1 MWDLF
6 KSLLTTDTAQWYE
19 TLPFVVGFIFV
30 GIELVVLIAK
40 RVSLRHYA
48 HKLGYMLSEGMTVCI
63 LPMYGIALAFD
74 RTLALSIAEK
84 TARFSRERCSSP
96 LRRSSFIFLKTGFQ
110 VLLPEVARRYGTRQ
124 NPTTPL
130 LPFFRAKQSL

>member
-48 HKLGYMLSEGMTVCI
+48 HKLGYMLSEGMTACI

-84 TARFSRERCSSP
+84 NSKVLAGAMLVAFATLIIHIFEDWLSSP
-96 LRRSSFIFLKTGFQ
+96 S
-110 VLLPEVARRYGTRQ
+110 A
-124 NPTTPL
+124 
-130 LPFFRAKQSL
+130 

>member
-40 RVSLRHYA
+40 RVSLRHCA

-84 TARFSRERCSSP
+84 NSKVLAGAMLVAFATLIIHIFEDRLSSSSP
-96 LRRSSFIFLKTGFQ
+96 
-110 VLLPEVARRYGTRQ
+110 
-124 NPTTPL
+124 
-130 LPFFRAKQSL
+130 